1 MLKQDKLATE
11 DETAPVVE
19 LNIDYKLRY
28 QRMTECRTA
37 VKSLLSNNVLPLS
50 LSRQLELALESLR
63 DIPWLKI
70 RFEGAV
76 FLKNTRD
83 DLILVAEKDLAK
95 PLHQL
100 CSSIRP
106 GHCLCGRVLQSG
118 ETLFASSVD
127 HRHET
132 RFDGMCD
139 HGHYILPL
147 KDGKEIIGV
156 LNIYTQHAHTPAI
169 GEQELLEDFASAM
182 ASLIVRRQAED
193 KIIARQLE
201 LLDSQSEVLNRLSLA
216 AEHRDSETGAHTV
229 RMAHYATI
237 IARKAGLSAEQLN
250 LLQQAAPLHDVGK
263 IGIRDEILL
272 KPGPLTAE
280 EFEGMKQHTVIGA
293 AILKGGGALID
304 TARTIAISHHER
316 FDGSGYP
323 YGLAGEAIPLLGR
336 ICAIADVFDA
346 LTMRRP
352 YKESWEIDKAR
363 AFILEKSGSHFD
375 PAIVAAF
382 VDGFDEII
390 RIKTLFSDETIDP
403 HVVLNLPQIE
413 GAQSEYSLWKDEYSV
428 GIDSIDEHHRYL
440 LQLIARLEDSVL
452 HSEGIFA
459 VNKAMNALHCYAN
472 IHFREEER
480 MMQHYNY
487 PLLDGHRKMH
497 RFFQSRL
504 QGFRDDLKNN
514 PLVIGHEVVQFLHD
528 WFITHIQKEDRKIIT
543 LIDHSKSRTA

>member
-1 MLKQDKLATE
+1 MTMQDTSTQRGDNTP
-11 DETAPVVE
+11 DEAV
-19 LNIDYKLRY
+19 NDHSDYKILY

-37 VKSLLSNNVLPLS
+37 VKSLLTNNVLPLS

-63 DIPWLKI
+63 QIPWLKI

-76 FLKNTRD
+76 FLKNTRN
-83 DLILVAEKDLAK
+83 DLILVAQKDLAE

-100 CSSIRP
+100 CASLRP
-106 GHCLCGRVLQSG
+106 GQCLCGRVMLSG
-118 ETLFASSVD
+118 KTLFTNCVD
-127 HRHET
+127 HRHEIKY
-132 RFDGMCD
+132 DGMCQ

-147 KDGKEIIGV
+147 KDGQELIGV
-156 LNIYTQHAHTPAI
+156 LNIYTQHQHQPAV
-169 GEQELLEDFASAM
+169 GEQELLEDFADAM

-201 LLDSQSEVLNRLSLA
+201 LLDSQAEVLNRLSLA
-216 AEHRDSETGAHTV
+216 AEHRDTETGAHTV
-229 RMAHYATI
+229 RMAHYAAI
-237 IARKAGLSAEQLN
+237 IAKWAGVSAEQQN

-272 KPGPLTAE
+272 KPGPLTKE
-280 EFEGMKQHTVIGA
+280 EFDHMKQHTVIGA

-304 TARTIAISHHER
+304 TARTIALSHHER
-316 FDGSGYP
+316 FDGTGYP
-323 YGLAGEAIPLLGR
+323 HSLAGEAIPLFGR

-352 YKESWEIDKAR
+352 YKEGWEIDKAR
-363 AFILEKSGSHFD
+363 AYINEMSGSHFD
-375 PAIVAAF
+375 PAMVIAF
-382 VDGFDEII
+382 ESGFDEII

-403 HVVLNLPQIE
+403 HEVLNLPQIE
-413 GAQSEYSLWKDEYSV
+413 GSQSANTLWDDNYSV

-440 LQLIARLEDSVL
+440 LQLIARLEDSVI

-459 VNKAMNALHCYAN
+459 VNKAMSALHCYAN

-480 MMQHYNY
+480 MMESYHY
-487 PLLDGHRKMH
+487 PLLEQHRRMH
-497 RFFQSRL
+497 HFFQSRL
-504 QGFRDDLKNN
+504 QSFRDDLKNN
-514 PLVIGHEVVQFLHD
+514 PLVIGHEVAQFLRD

-543 LIDHSKSRTA
+543 LINHRSA